1 MNDYNML
8 AMLYRLDQTHTYTY
22 KGTHTHFHIHN
33 YLHAQTHRL
42 EKVKL
47 NIALGGVHGVW
58 DNQAGSQK
66 WLPTPNASD
75 RLNSDSPS
83 RRD

>member
-8 AMLYRLDQTHTYTY
+8 AILYRLDQTHTYTY

-47 NIALGGVHGVW
+47 NIALGGESTECGITKLGVRS
-58 DNQAGSQK
+58 GSQ
-66 WLPTPNASD
+66 LLTRAID
-75 RLNSDSPS
+75 
-83 RRD
+83 

>member
-1 MNDYNML
+1 MCILFVFRWNREVKFIKITKPSPIGEYAQKN
-8 AMLYRLDQTHTYTY
+8 TH
-22 KGTHTHFHIHN
+22 
-33 YLHAQTHRL
+33 
-42 EKVKL
+42 
-47 NIALGGVHGVW
+47 NIASGGVHGVW